1 MACRHLQR
9 FGATDDREL
18 VLKNQHS
25 SIPLTST
32 LLAFEA
38 VARNVSVSRA
48 AKELNTSQ
56 SAISR
61 HLKSLEDALGVKLF
75 KRTGRGMSLTDSGQA
90 YFHAVQRSMND
101 LETTAHELRTR
112 RTRLT
117 ITCTSE
123 ISTLVLLPVF
133 FRLKRF
139 LGEEISVEVV
149 AYNGLSQDRFGPLG
163 PRMPD
168 IVFDGTPSA
177 TAPGPDSVKMLD
189 EEVVPVASPEFVE
202 RFGSVLGCSPSHWS
216 TVPRLEVSERN
227 PGWAGWNNWFQAH
240 GCTAPEAPVD
250 VFEDYAHLLRAAAE
264 GGGLAVGRNGLLN
277 DYFAD
282 GRLVA
287 IRDTWLR
294 TGLSLYATPTQ
305 YGKRNWASKVCLRE
319 LSKLVA
325 ELCQPTP
332 STRAT
337 ELARKEAFTSTL
349 A

>member
-1 MACRHLQR
+1 M
-9 FGATDDREL
+9 
-18 VLKNQHS
+18 KNQHF

-48 AKELNTSQ
+48 ATELKTSQ

-61 HLKSLEDALGVKLF
+61 HLKSLEDALGVKLLE
-75 KRTGRGMSLTDSGQA
+75 RTGRGMSLTDSGRA

-101 LETTAHELRTR
+101 LETTAHELRTQ

-117 ITCTSE
+117 IACTPE
-123 ISTLVLLPVF
+123 ISTLVILPVS
-133 FRLKRF
+133 FRLKRL
-139 LGEEISVEVV
+139 LGEEISVEVAV
-149 AYNGLSQDRFGPLG
+149 HDGLSRDRFG

-177 TAPGPDSVKMLD
+177 TAPGPDAVRMLD

-202 RFGSVLGCSPSHWS
+202 RLGSVLSRSPSHWS

-227 PGWAGWNNWFQAH
+227 RGWADWNDWFQAH

-277 DYFAD
+277 DYLVD

-287 IRDTWLR
+287 IRDAWLR

-305 YGKRNWASKVCLRE
+305 HGKRNWASKVCLRE

-325 ELCQPTP
+325 ELGHVTP
-332 STRAT
+332 SMRAR
-337 ELARKEAFTSTL
+337 EPARSGPFTSTF

>member
-1 MACRHLQR
+1 MKA
-9 FGATDDREL
+9 
-18 VLKNQHS
+18 QHY

-32 LLAFEA
+32 LIAFEA
-38 VARNVSVSRA
+38 VARNMSVSRA
-48 AKELNTSQ
+48 ATELNTSQ

-61 HLKSLEDALGVKLF
+61 HLRNLEDALGVKLLE
-75 KRTGRGMSLTDSGQA
+75 RTGRGMSLTDSGRA

-101 LETTAHELRTR
+101 LEATAHELRTR

-139 LGEEISVEVV
+139 LGEEISVEVAV
-149 AYNGLSQDRFGPLG
+149 HDGLSRDRFG

-177 TAPGPDSVKMLD
+177 TAPGPDAVKMLD
-189 EEVVPVASPEFVE
+189 EEIVPVASPEFVE
-202 RFGSVLGCSPSHWS
+202 RFGSVLSQSPSHWS

-227 PGWAGWNNWFQAH
+227 RGWAGWNDWFHAH

-277 DYFAD
+277 DYVVD

-287 IRDTWLR
+287 IRDSWLR
-294 TGLSLYATPTQ
+294 TGLSLFAAPTQ
-305 YGKRNWASKVCLRE
+305 YGKRNRASQGCLKE

-325 ELCQPTP
+325 ELRQLTP
-332 STRAT
+332 SMRA
-337 ELARKEAFTSTL
+337 KEFASSAAFASTL